1 MTDIEISKRAGV
13 YDIESVNDPANECGV
28 QYQQQETG
36 ARHDEEC

>member
-1 MTDIEISKRAGV
+1 MTDIERSKKAGV
-13 YDIESVNDPANECGV
+13 YDIANANNPANECRV